1 MKRGFALIFRPLSG
15 RNRTVRI
22 WLEKGESR
30 CSCLHMRTG
39 DRGRPLEAWRTWV
52 EYAATASNC
61 QVAFRHQREKIPVQ
75 VINLR
80 FNLGQFLST
89 RYTKVAACSSFV
101 SQAPRLV
108 WRPHKPFDF
117 APNQSEQLTRDQSRR
132 GA

>member
-1 MKRGFALIFRPLSG
+1 MGTRYPQSG
-15 RNRTVRI
+15 RNQTVRF
-22 WLEKGESR
+22 WSNQRESGR
-30 CSCLHMRTG
+30 WRYLIKTG

-117 APNQSEQLTRDQSRR
+117 TPKQSEQLIR
-132 GA
+132 GASASSS